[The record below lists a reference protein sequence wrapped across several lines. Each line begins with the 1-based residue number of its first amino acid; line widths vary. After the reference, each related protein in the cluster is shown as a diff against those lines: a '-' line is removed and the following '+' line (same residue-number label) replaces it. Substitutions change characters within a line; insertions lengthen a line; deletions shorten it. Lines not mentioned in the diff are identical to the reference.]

1 MLNFVRRRTSRV
13 RPDRPKVEMD
23 IREPLA
29 PDAAWWL
36 LFREGVP
43 PLVIERALRAS
54 LSVSRR
60 AWRRSGVRIPIEIK
74 QPQLTLDRRVD
85 SVTAQR
91 VEVSL
96 VFQLMLG
103 TLAGA
108 EYLQASGVA
117 ECIATRVLGSQIR
130 RASLPL
136 IDT

>member
-13 RPDRPKVEMD
+13 RPDRPKAEMD

-60 AWRRSGVRIPIEIK
+60 AWRRSGVRIPIK

-103 TLAGA
+103 TLAGV

-117 ECIATRVLGSQIR
+117 EGIATRVLGSQIR

>member
-1 MLNFVRRRTSRV
+1 MLNFVRRRTTQIEPNRLNAA
-13 RPDRPKVEMD
+13 MD

-29 PDAAWWL
+29 PDAAWSL
-36 LFREGVP
+36 LFGEGLP

-60 AWRRSGVRIPIEIK
+60 ARRRSGVRIPMEIK
-74 QPQLTLDRRVD
+74 QPQLTLERRVD

-117 ECIATRVLGSQIR
+117 EGIATRVLGSQIR